1 MENVET
7 NSSLKTKSPTVEEIF
22 EKIALKYKEQN
33 PEKFEKISKEY
44 SEWNNTISLW
54 EFIWNKLASEIRSA
68 NYQKALSFF
77 EESKLGNENE
87 YEKLFLGKSILENI
101 PPSYL
106 DTKWPIKELYTEIK
120 DKIRKISEK

>member
-54 EFIWNKLASEIRSA
+54 EFIWNELASEIRSA

-77 EESKLGNENE
+77 EESKLGNE
-87 YEKLFLGKSILENI
+87 YEKLFQAKIILENNI
-101 PPSYL
+101 PPSSL
-106 DTKWPIKELYTEIK
+106 AEWPIKELYTEIK
-120 DKIRKISEK
+120 DRIKEISEK